1 MNRDRFINKL
11 RKKYQ
16 SGGVKYNTMDKIQ
29 DGLTLGG
36 LTPGVGIVP
45 DALNTGISAI
55 RSGYNYLTGDT
66 ARSKS
71 QMGDLALNAASM
83 IPGLGQAAGITKLGA
98 RGAKVMRGVKMAKPV
113 YSNVKKGK
121 SAFKLA
127 KSGVDSISGSVTDL
141 NNLKAPTSGPGQG
154 PLLALNS
161 GENNKFNF
169 GMNLDKM
176 QTGGMYDQMN
186 QYQKGGLSKFKKQ
199 TGGTRLPG
207 GQVAA
212 ATTYAGK
219 AAHLLEGIG
228 HVAPKIAG
236 NVGRVAGAVG
246 IPLML
251 ADFYQRGQRL
261 SGGKVNVNQKPFLQ
275 NAINS
280 SKGSVWNKQT
290 EGSIWKKQNGGA
302 HTPLKRYQEGGQQLP
317 GGEMQP
323 IPGSDAV
330 QFNGASHDQGGIMLD
345 GQTEVEGGETM
356 DKVNMAKKGGKRD
369 YFFSSFLKKG
379 GKSFANMHK
388 DILRNGGDQEEIN
401 MLAKMQEVAAGR
413 NPKKVA
419 KLGGVVEYKHG
430 GLHKYE
436 TGGLQEKYNAHE
448 AKKPEAP
455 TFNLESPGK
464 APRLFGNANSVQQ
477 MMYDS
482 KMEKYQEKVDAY
494 NAAKAKHEQA
504 LQEYKANLAEWSTI
518 EDQLGDEI
526 EAEQMMQDEKDAE
539 EAEKKEEKKA
549 KNDALV
555 QEAKDLGIDLPKS
568 IRPSEIKILIDRYKQ
583 DATLD
588 TQRKGEESFLPGT
601 SGVPENQP
609 AVTIGGKKFY
619 LDDPQLQAYME
630 EQGENFDQT
639 WMDNV
644 DSEVLEIAGIT
655 SFSDLQ
661 DTKKVK
667 AYQNAYNNKY
677 SDNKIKVDG
686 KLGEE
691 TLNTGISKAIEI
703 DESTL
708 LKEVP
713 VNATTE
719 QDIIPEEDVVEEV
732 APAPAFAPEI
742 VEEVSTDPQYT
753 MITNPSLTEQT
764 KYTDS
769 EGSEYTLDADN
780 NWFEGN
786 TQLDYD
792 PSESGDLTKVEEKKQ
807 RNFGAVPTAGY
818 LGMAAG
824 LIPAAY
830 AYFHKQ
836 PAAEQANYTQGFN
849 NPVIAQRGKSP
860 KLERYD
866 YNQDIANVGSEVRGM
881 NKYIETSGGGPANM
895 VNKMMAFNKG
905 NDAKMKIRASET
917 RANIG
922 VQNTEAQLEQQMN
935 LDNMKRAQSA
945 SIFNAQ
951 MSRAETARM
960 DQVDEANTQ
969 RRQKRIDDMEY
980 MKYSG
985 MSQLGQSLQQG
996 FGDILDYKADM
1007 AKAAAIG
1014 AGSGNV
1020 YKDSV
1025 LYQQGWRYNPESG
1038 QLEDPN
1044 QKKKFGGLKM
1054 LQKYKK

>member
-29 DGLTLGG
+29 DSLTLGG

-186 QYQKGGLSKFKKQ
+186 QYQKGGLSKKVIKNYEDLGISQDILNQLNTTPSDTVLSIRNHPDLGGSSQYLQQEAMFSGIPMEEKATQVYKGDKGYTRYSKFKKQ

-207 GQVAA
+207 GQ
-212 ATTYAGK
+212 
-219 AAHLLEGIG
+219 
-228 HVAPKIAG
+228 
-236 NVGRVAGAVG
+236 
-246 IPLML
+246 
-251 ADFYQRGQRL
+251 
-261 SGGKVNVNQKPFLQ
+261 
-275 NAINS
+275 
-280 SKGSVWNKQT
+280 
-290 EGSIWKKQNGGA
+290 
-302 HTPLKRYQEGGQQLP
+302 
-317 GGEMQP
+317 MQP

-455 TFNLESPGK
+455 TFDLESPGK
-464 APRLFGNANSVQQ
+464 APRLFGNANFAQQ
-477 MMYDS
+477 KMYDS
-482 KMEKYQEKVDAY
+482 KMEEYQKKVDAY

-504 LQEYKANLAEWSTI
+504 LQEYKANLAEWNTI

-539 EAEKKEEKKA
+539 EAEKLDAENIKKEEKKA
-549 KNDALV
+549 KNNALV

-644 DSEVLEIAGIT
+644 DPEVLEIAGIT